1 MFRKCSSE
9 KMSADSVW
17 LPRSTSCLASE
28 EAREEAEEEAEEEEA
43 KALAMGVAVLLTTEP
58 VLAAEPE
65 LELEPMP
72 ELLLLLLLLVL
83 PTLLAALLV
92 RDCATA
98 TWPTEGAA

>member
-28 EAREEAEEEAEEEEA
+28 EAREDAEEEA

-72 ELLLLLLLLVL
+72 ELLLLLVL
-83 PTLLAALLV
+83 PPLLAALLV